1 MKFLVDAQLP
11 RGLAHELAN
20 LGHVALH
27 TLDLPNGNST
37 ADEEINLLADAE
49 SWVVV
54 SKDEDFVTS
63 HLLKQTPRKLWLI
76 ATGNISNQELFQ
88 ILHKHHEKIITALT
102 EFDFVELSRTSLVVH
117 G

>member
-11 RGLAHELAN
+11 RGLAYELAN

-54 SKDEDFVTS
+54 TKDEDFVTS
-63 HLLKQTPRKLWLI
+63 HLLNDLPANCGSLLPET
-76 ATGNISNQELFQ
+76 FQ
-88 ILHKHHEKIITALT
+88 IRSFSKSSINTTRRLL
-102 EFDFVELSRTSLVVH
+102 RP
-117 G
+117 